1 MGIVVV
7 LTPNDE
13 QQARSWKLGA
23 AHYGLYLEH
32 GKGVRQNQEEA
43 ARYFKLSGQLFL
55 CLFAITW

>member
-1 MGIVVV
+1 M

-13 QQARSWKLGA
+13 QQARSLKLGA